1 MENTEDNKPES
12 GKKSFKEQLKKAF
25 APRHIIGIFAGGIS
39 GFLYYYF
46 VGCASG
52 ACTLKSKPYYYI
64 VLGVLLGYLIADFFK
79 KKKQS

>member
-1 MENTEDNKPES
+1 MENSEEKKPETE
-12 GKKSFKEQLKKAF
+12 KKSIKEQLKNAF
-25 APRHIIGIFAGGIS
+25 ALRHIIGIIAGAIS
-39 GFLYYYF
+39 GFSYYYF
-46 VGCASG
+46 IGCASG